1 MVNMFVLW
9 IKSWTE
15 NHRQEPFQ
23 FAAYYSD
30 LYKISNFN
38 RVQNIC
44 YVYFT
49 AAVNI
54 LMIRKFPCD
63 FNKCEHES
71 NAYLMFGIQTQ
82 INMKHLAQSAYAVFV
97 LLGVH
102 SLSLEQITS
111 LRLLW
116 IVQFRLRNQLVPELI
131 QFGSLSLFGDSQLLA
146 FVKYGSCL
154 SDVWE
159 IYVLKVIIKS

>member
-1 MVNMFVLW
+1 MKPVILIS
-9 IKSWTE
+9 IKSQT
-15 NHRQEPFQ
+15 
-23 FAAYYSD
+23 
-30 LYKISNFN
+30 FN

-71 NAYLMFGIQTQ
+71 NAYLMFGIQTE
-82 INMKHLAQSAYAVFV
+82 INMKHLAQYPYAIFV

-111 LRLLW
+111 LRLQSYE
-116 IVQFRLRNQLVPELI
+116 VY
-131 QFGSLSLFGDSQLLA
+131 SLD
-146 FVKYGSCL
+146 
-154 SDVWE
+154 
-159 IYVLKVIIKS
+159 